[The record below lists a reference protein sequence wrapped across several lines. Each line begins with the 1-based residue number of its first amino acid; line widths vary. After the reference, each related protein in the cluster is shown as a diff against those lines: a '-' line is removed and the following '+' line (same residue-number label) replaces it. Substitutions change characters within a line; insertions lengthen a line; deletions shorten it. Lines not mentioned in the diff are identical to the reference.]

1 MQDFIEAFFRHPDGT
16 WTCIAP
22 ATLEHPQGRIQVAQG
37 THFTR
42 GTIFMGVDLVEWLEQ
57 QYERDRDARGG

>member
-1 MQDFIEAFFRHPDGT
+1 MQDFIKAFFRHPDGT

-22 ATLEHPQGRIQVAQG
+22 ATLDHPKGRIQVAQG

-42 GTIFMGVDLVEWLEQ
+42 GTSFMGVDLVEWLEK
-57 QYERDRDARGG
+57 QYQRDRGARGG

>member
-1 MQDFIEAFFRHPDGT
+1 MVQTFIKAFFRHPDGS

-22 ATLEHPQGRIQVAQG
+22 ATLEHPKGRIQVAQG

-42 GTIFMGVDLVEWLEQ
+42 GTSFMGIDLVDWLEKQ
-57 QYERDRDARGG
+57 HRERAGRLD

>member
-1 MQDFIEAFFRHPDGT
+1 MQTFYKAFFRHPDGS

-22 ATLEHPQGRIQVAQG
+22 ATLEHPRGRIQVAQG

-42 GTIFMGVDLVEWLEQ
+42 GTSFMGIDLVDWLETEHR
-57 QYERDRDARGG
+57 ERSGRPG

>member
-1 MQDFIEAFFRHPDGT
+1 VQNFIKAFFRHPDGT

-22 ATLEHPQGRIQVAQG
+22 ATLDHPKGRIQVAQG

-42 GTIFMGVDLVEWLEQ
+42 GTSFMGIDLVEWLEK
-57 QYERDRDARGG
+57 QYERDRADRP

>member
-1 MQDFIEAFFRHPDGT
+1 VQTFYKAFFRHPDGS

-22 ATLEHPQGRIQVAQG
+22 ATLEHPRGRIQVAQG

-42 GTIFMGVDLVEWLEQ
+42 GTSFMGIDLVDWLETHRR
-57 QYERDRDARGG
+57 ERTGRPG

>member
-1 MQDFIEAFFRHPDGT
+1 MQPFYKAFFRHPDGS

-22 ATLEHPQGRIQVAQG
+22 ATLEHPRGRIQVAQG

-42 GTIFMGVDLVEWLEQ
+42 GTSFMGIDLADWLETQ
-57 QYERDRDARGG
+57 HRERSGRPG

>member
-1 MQDFIEAFFRHPDGT
+1 MVQTFIKAFFRHPDGS

-22 ATLEHPQGRIQVAQG
+22 ATLEHPKGRIQVAQG

-42 GTIFMGVDLVEWLEQ
+42 GTSFMGVDLVDWLERQ
-57 QYERDRDARGG
+57 HRERAGRH